1 MQINIK
7 LGGGG
12 GGGGTHTPPTPI
24 EFCPQKIPG
33 VKLKKIED
41 QF

>member
-7 LGGGG
+7 LGGW
-12 GGGGTHTPPTPI
+12 GTHTPPTPI
-24 EFCPQKIPG
+24 EFCPQKNPG

-41 QF
+41 QL